1 MLDLNS
7 PRTKII
13 FKASSYTDKLKNC
26 CGKYTIENFQKRQD
40 IFIKM
45 LLICDEFE
53 QFYNINYSDNQWEVK
68 VILDNI
74 KKEIENLSVV
84 DIETESNNCKVCN
97 GKLFIHKSA
106 IKEFGTFYYC
116 SKCPNIIVEKLNEL
130 ESLTGAIFI

>member
-1 MLDLNS
+1 MLDLNN
-7 PRTKII
+7 PRTEII

-26 CGKYTIENFQKRQD
+26 CGKYTIENFEKRQN

-68 VILDNI
+68 VILDTI
-74 KKEIENLSVV
+74 RKEIENLSVIN
-84 DIETESNNCKVCN
+84 IETEPKNCKVCN
-97 GKLFIHKSA
+97 GELFVYKSE

-116 SKCPNIIVEKLNEL
+116 NKCPNLIVEKLNEL